1 MSDVYRVKLLD
12 TDAPPFGN
20 GEADIYFRKL
30 LVELVVNFVLLPAR
44 SRQGR

>member
-30 LVELVVNFVLLPAR
+30 LVELVNFVLLPAR